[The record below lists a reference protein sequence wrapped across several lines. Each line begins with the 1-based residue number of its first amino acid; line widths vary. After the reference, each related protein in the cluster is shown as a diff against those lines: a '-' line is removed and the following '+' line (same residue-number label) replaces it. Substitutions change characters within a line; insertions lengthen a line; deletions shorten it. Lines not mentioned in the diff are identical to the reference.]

1 VTALLVVRHGQSTW
15 NADGRWQGQ
24 ADPPLSPLGEAQAA
38 DAGRTLAGCDA
49 IWASDLERASRTA
62 TIIAARAGGAAPLDV
77 VLDARVR
84 ERDAGE
90 WTGLTRAEID
100 ARDPGAL
107 REGRRPPGF
116 EPDESLAARA
126 LAALGEFGAALPD
139 DGVGLVVTHGGLIR
153 VVERELGGDPEAVPN
168 LGGRRV
174 LVQRSGLVLGERVL
188 LLDPGGPGV
197 AVTVP
202 RQI

>member
-1 VTALLVVRHGQSTW
+1 
-15 NADGRWQGQ
+15 
-24 ADPPLSPLGEAQAA
+24 
-38 DAGRTLAGCDA
+38 
-49 IWASDLERASRTA
+49 
-62 TIIAARAGGAAPLDV
+62 
-77 VLDARVR
+77 
-84 ERDAGE
+84 
-90 WTGLTRAEID
+90 LTRAEID

-116 EPDESLAARA
+116 EPDEPLAARA
-126 LAALGEFGAALPD
+126 LAALEEFGAALPE